1 MNGKQNALVCGAILY
16 SSTGQYFP
24 ARSEN
29 KTTKAMQTAISWA
42 NYITGVLIVTAGY
55 YLFIGYKF
63 YRQEITGF
71 FSGRAAF
78 GRSRPGRA
86 ALEESSDGTTTK
98 GKNVT
103 GDSNEAETLTPMQ
116 GLYDDLEE
124 VVEDLRAGILENAGN
139 TSKPILL
146 ALLAG
151 RLENY
156 AGLRRPAFRV
166 AVNHY
171 IIRQCQESCGITF
184 TETELNQA
192 WEELA

>member
-1 MNGKQNALVCGAILY
+1 
-16 SSTGQYFP
+16 
-24 ARSEN
+24 
-29 KTTKAMQTAISWA
+29 MQTAISWG
-42 NYITGVLIVTAGY
+42 NYVTGVLIVTAGY

-63 YRQEITGF
+63 YRHEITGF
-71 FSGRAAF
+71 FAGRA
-78 GRSRPGRA
+78 RPGRVR
-86 ALEESSDGTTTK
+86 LGGESHIPTK
-98 GKNVT
+98 TKDT
-103 GDSNEAETLTPMQ
+103 PEPDAESQMLPPMQ

-124 VVEDLRAGILENAGN
+124 VVEDLRTVILGNAGN
-139 TSKPILL
+139 TDKPKLL

-171 IIRQCQESCGITF
+171 IIRQCEESCGVIF
-184 TETELNQA
+184 TEAELNAA

>member
-1 MNGKQNALVCGAILY
+1 MVNKTP
-16 SSTGQYFP
+16 SSAAQFCIRQPGSISRHDLKT
-24 ARSEN
+24 
-29 KTTKAMQTAISWA
+29 KTTKAMQTAISWG

-71 FSGRAAF
+71 FSGRVTI
-78 GRSRPGRA
+78 GRA
-86 ALEESSDGTTTK
+86 GKPSQNLPTK
-98 GKNVT
+98 EKDFDKDTDQPEMV
-103 GDSNEAETLTPMQ
+103 APMQ

-124 VVEDLRAGILENAGN
+124 VVEDLRTVILENVGN

-171 IIRQCQESCGITF
+171 IIRQCQESCGIIF
-184 TETELNQA
+184 TEAELDAA

>member
-1 MNGKQNALVCGAILY
+1 
-16 SSTGQYFP
+16 
-24 ARSEN
+24 
-29 KTTKAMQTAISWA
+29 MQTAISWG
-42 NYITGVLIVTAGY
+42 NYVTGVLIVTAGY

-63 YRQEITGF
+63 YRQEIAGF
-71 FSGRAAF
+71 FTGRVRL
-78 GRSRPGRA
+78 GRPGFGKTFQS
-86 ALEESSDGTTTK
+86 LPTEEKDFE
-98 GKNVT
+98 KNT
-103 GDSNEAETLTPMQ
+103 DQAETLVPMQ

-124 VVEDLRAGILENAGN
+124 VVEDLRTVILENAGN

-146 ALLAG
+146 ALMAG

-156 AGLRRPAFRV
+156 EGLRRPAFRV

-192 WEELA
+192 WEELT